1 MMQPPQPP
9 PPPPPVTVTINKLAY
24 FHKLYGGDNSLNI
37 NKHRR
42 KHKSTDHDESASIAS
57 ETTTSSTGTN
67 ENQNDNAEDDI
78 DEDDISDTSLP
89 PALEDR
95 LQNYARKQVERESQ
109 NNNDNNNSR
118 NEEVPSYISIPTVQ
132 QIVEAMPTSASCVAH
147 VLDRRIH
154 LDQFQNPPE
163 NVTLYQLLRAW
174 VQDDPYR
181 YPPSTTTLD
190 PPILPSSSP
199 PTTTGNH
206 QHPSSKTT
214 TTQTLV
220 SSSTKDTQPSS
231 SSDRMDLISQLLQH
245 NHQDHAH
252 ETTKKRYAMED
263 LQPDWARRRQS
274 RQKTRRMDSMI
285 RDEDRRIW
293 KDLQRRGLVTSARDL

>member
-109 NNNDNNNSR
+109 NNNSR
-118 NEEVPSYISIPTVQ
+118 NEEVPSYISIPTLE

-181 YPPSTTTLD
+181 YPPSTTTLV

>member
-109 NNNDNNNSR
+109 NNNSR